1 MGVSNDAINKN
12 THDEDD
18 NISFSASTLLTVN
31 IIIMDDFENYA
42 VEIDSELI
50 GQDLDDIDP
59 FAEFTDVENEE
70 YDDGGILYE

>member
-1 MGVSNDAINKN
+1 MGIIDDAIKTN
-12 THDEDD
+12 TLIDD
-18 NISFSASTLLTVN
+18 DKFLVCVLTLFKYIN
-31 IIIMDDFENYA
+31 DMEDFEIGS

-59 FAEFTDVENEE
+59 FAEFTEVEDEE